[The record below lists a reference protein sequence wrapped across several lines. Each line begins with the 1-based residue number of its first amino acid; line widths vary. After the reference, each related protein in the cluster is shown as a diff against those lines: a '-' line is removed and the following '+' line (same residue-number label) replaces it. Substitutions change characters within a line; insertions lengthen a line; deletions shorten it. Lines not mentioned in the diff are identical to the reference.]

1 MPSPEEVAW
10 AKFRVATMVGCAIGI
25 VSVLVYLLIGGA
37 DAFRPSVNV
46 YAYLKDVSGIQ
57 KGSAVQFNG
66 IHVGQVTNV
75 TLSGLKDPNKVVR
88 VDMVIINRFLDAIPD
103 DSTVEVTALN
113 ILDDKFVN
121 VSEGKS
127 PRHLMPGE
135 ELRPSPP
142 PNINPADILAGGRQI
157 LAQLDAVVHDMETG
171 HGNIG
176 KLVKGEE
183 MYNSMLN
190 KVSEFQRAVNAAS
203 NRKTLPGRLIFDETD
218 YDKLRAPVQRLDR
231 ALAEVQAGQGAA
243 GRLVQNPAQYEKF
256 RKTVGNLNRALADL
270 NAGKGP
276 GGKLLKDDAFY
287 RRINRIVEDLN
298 AQMDAF
304 NAGESALAQ
313 FMANSNLYETLEG
326 STKNLEET
334 LKELRENPKKY
345 LRPKLF

>member
-1 MPSPEEVAW
+1 MPSPEQVAW
-10 AKFRVATMVGCAIGI
+10 AKFRVATMIGCAIAI
-25 VSVLVYLLIGGA
+25 VCVLVYLLIGGA

-46 YAYLKDVSGIQ
+46 FAYLKDVSGIQ

-66 IHVGQVTNV
+66 IHVGQVTQV
-75 TLSGLKDPNKVVR
+75 SLSGLKDSNKAVR
-88 VDMVIINRFLDAIPD
+88 VDLVIINRFLDAIPD

-121 VSEGKS
+121 VNEGKS
-127 PRHLMPGE
+127 SRHLMPGG

-142 PNINPADILAGGRQI
+142 ATINPADILAGGRQI

-183 MYNSMLN
+183 MYDSMLN
-190 KVSEFQRAVNAAS
+190 KVSEFQRAVHAAS
-203 NRKTLPGRLIFDETD
+203 NRNTLTGRLIFDETD
-218 YDKLRAPVQRLDR
+218 YDRFRAPVQRLNQT
-231 ALAEVQAGQGAA
+231 LAEVQAGQGAA
-243 GRLVQNPAQYEKF
+243 GLLVKNPAQYEKV
-256 RKTVGNLNRALADL
+256 RKTVGDLDRALADL
-270 NAGKGP
+270 NAGKGA
-276 GGKLLKDDAFY
+276 GGKLLKDDELY
-287 RRINRIVEDLN
+287 RRINRIVSDLN

-304 NAGESALAQ
+304 NAGESALGR
-313 FMANSNLYETLEG
+313 FMANSSLYETLEG
-326 STKNLEET
+326 GTKNLEEM